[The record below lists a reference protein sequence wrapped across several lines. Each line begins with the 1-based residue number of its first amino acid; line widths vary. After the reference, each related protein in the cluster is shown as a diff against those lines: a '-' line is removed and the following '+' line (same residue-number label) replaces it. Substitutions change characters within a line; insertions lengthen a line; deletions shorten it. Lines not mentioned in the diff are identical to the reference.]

1 MIPKATED
9 TITTLLKDELQSN
22 GVKSEL
28 FPSVST
34 PNGTRKPDILCS
46 NGGMYPLEAKY
57 FEKDLI
63 TAIAKVQNEYLKYHS
78 ILNIKGGFA
87 ILYPEELSNP
97 MPIDAVQ
104 TLARQLRFKL
114 VAMFPDKD
122 PRPFTVYEETLSKI
136 GKIIAENVIAVPEKI
151 QPSIDYMIKSLRDS
165 ALYILTGLKHLSD
178 EDLVGFFG
186 GKDVFRN
193 ILQYEESKFPVEE
206 LRVGA
211 AYLLV
216 NQLLF
221 YQAIASV
228 RPQLSTIEP
237 DSISSASDL
246 KQYFRK
252 VLDINYKVIYSYDI
266 ASLIPSTYTEQ
277 VRTIISVIQGITPQK
292 VGGDLLGTIFHDLIP
307 FETRKTVAAF
317 YTNVFAAELLASLSI
332 EDSTAKIADFSVGS
346 GGLLVAAY
354 RRKKALLSR
363 EFAQED
369 HRRFVEEDLTG
380 VDVMP
385 FAANVAASH
394 LALQSPQ
401 YLTDKVRIA
410 IWDSTD
416 LVPGKKIPSAAGMQ
430 RVLSGQMYIDTFGED
445 ATSVKGTVGLSGRA
459 EDLELFKADTVI
471 MNPPFPRQERV
482 PESYKGILRSRFKD
496 YREHLHGQLSYYGYF
511 ILLADKF
518 VTEGGRMALVIPATV
533 LGGKSTLGIRKL
545 WAENYHIECIVTLS
559 KRFAFSE
566 ATIFR
571 DILVVARKTRD
582 YKESKT
588 KLVILK
594 KLPSTF
600 EESRATS
607 QRIRNAWADI
617 DDETMQLKIKEY
629 GSLQASLGN
638 WFPYVALSDIGVA
651 DEVLSLIRHNKM
663 IPLTS
668 VGDATRSD
676 LGHYKFGGHHG
687 FVLANE
693 GRAIRASDGWVVKS
707 AGKRELIARNRGTG
721 AEVKIPNSSIVPGIR
736 RLSHTTTVDVSGRH
750 DYITVG
756 WSPQIKE
763 MARLTLSH
771 KEFSKFGPSVLQD
784 WKKKFSL
791 KSSCLLMSRRLY
803 LSSPGT
809 SVVSLYSERPTIGVN
824 FWSIKGVEGD
834 KAKILC
840 LWLNSSINI
849 FQLFSIGI
857 TREGSWMT
865 LHDYMMDDVMV
876 PDISAM
882 NEKHRR
888 ALLEIFEE
896 VRNTELPSILD
907 QFMSHNHF
915 REIVDSIW
923 LDVLGFKGEKE
934 EFLDRLRRSVSMELR
949 NAKEMGGETSE
960 E

>member
-9 TITTLLKDELQSN
+9 TITTLLKEELESN
-22 GVKSEL
+22 GVRSEL

-57 FEKDLI
+57 FERDLI

-97 MPIDAVQ
+97 MPIDTVQ

-151 QPSIDYMIKSLRDS
+151 QPSIDYMIKSLRES

-193 ILQYEESKFPVEE
+193 ILQYEESKYPVEE

-221 YQAIASV
+221 YQAISSV
-228 RPQLSTIEP
+228 RPQLSMIEP
-237 DSISSASDL
+237 DSISSAPDL

-332 EDSTAKIADFSVGS
+332 EDSNEKVADFSVGS

-354 RRKKALLSR
+354 RRKKALLPT
-363 EFAQED
+363 EFTQED

-416 LVPGKKIPSAAGMQ
+416 LVPGKKIPSAASMQ

-445 ATSVKGTVGLSGRA
+445 TENVKGTIGLSGKA
-459 EDLELFKADTVI
+459 EDLELFQADTVI
-471 MNPPFPRQERV
+471 MNPPFTRQERV
-482 PESYKGILRSRFKD
+482 PEAYKIILRSRFKD
-496 YREHLHGQLSYYGYF
+496 YSEYLRGQLSYYGYF

-518 VTEGGRMALVIPATV
+518 VKEGGRMALVIPATV
-533 LGGKSTLGIRKL
+533 LGGKSTLGIRRL

-571 DILVVARKTRD
+571 DILVVARKVR
-582 YKESKT
+582 YNEESKI
-588 KLVILK
+588 KLVVLK
-594 KLPSTF
+594 KLPPTF
-600 EESRATS
+600 EESKTIS
-607 QRIRNAWADI
+607 QRIRNAQADI
-617 DDETMQLKIKEY
+617 DDENMQLKFRDY
-629 GSLQASLGN
+629 SSLQANLGN
-638 WFPYVALSDIGVA
+638 WFPYIGVSDIGLA
-651 DEVLSLIRHNKM
+651 DEILSLIRINKM
-663 IPLTS
+663 LPLTS
-668 VGDATRSD
+668 IGDATRSD
-676 LGHYKFGGHHG
+676 LGHYKFAGHHG
-687 FVLANE
+687 FILANE
-693 GRAIRASDGWVVKS
+693 ERAIRANDSWVAKS
-707 AGKRELIARNRGTG
+707 VGKREMIVRNRGTG
-721 AEVKIPNSSIVPGIR
+721 TEIRIPSSCVVPGIR
-736 RLSHTTTVDVSGRH
+736 RLSHTTTIDVSRKH
-750 DYITVG
+750 DYITIG

-763 MARLTLSH
+763 MARFTLSTR
-771 KEFSKFGPSVLQD
+771 EFSKFGPSVLQD
-784 WKKKFSL
+784 WKKKFLL
-791 KSSCLLMSRRLY
+791 KSSCLLLSRRLY

-809 SVVSLYSERPTIGVN
+809 SVVSLYSEAPTIGVD

-834 KAKILC
+834 NAKILC

-849 FQLFSIGI
+849 LQLFSIGI
-857 TREGSWMT
+857 MREGSWMK
-865 LHDYMMDDVMV
+865 LHDYMIDDVMV
-876 PDISAM
+876 PDINAM
-882 NEKHRR
+882 SEKHKR
-888 ALLEIFEE
+888 ALLEVFEE
-896 VRNTELPSILD
+896 VRDAELPSIME
-907 QFMSHNHF
+907 QFTNPNHF
-915 REIVDSIW
+915 RETVDSIW
-923 LDVLGFKGEKE
+923 LDVLGFKGEKKK
-934 EFLDRLRRSVSMELR
+934 FLKRLHSSVLMELR
-949 NAKEMGGETSE
+949 NAMEMGGGTVE

>member
-63 TAIAKVQNEYLKYHS
+63 TAIAKVQNEYLKFHS
-78 ILNIKGGFA
+78 VLNIKGGFA

-104 TLARQLRFKL
+104 SLARKLRFKL

-136 GKIIAENVIAVPEKI
+136 GKIIAENVIAVPEQI
-151 QPSIDYMIKSLRDS
+151 HPSVDYMIKSLRDS

-193 ILQYEESKFPVEE
+193 ILQYEESKYPVEE

-228 RPQLSTIEP
+228 RPQLSMIEP

-246 KQYFRK
+246 RQYFRK

-332 EDSTAKIADFSVGS
+332 EDSSAKVSDFSVGS

-354 RRKKALLSR
+354 RRKKALLSG
-363 EFAQED
+363 EFGQED

-416 LVPGKKIPSAAGMQ
+416 LDPGKKIPSAASMQ
-430 RVLSGQMYIDTFGED
+430 RVLSGQMYLDTFGED
-445 ATSVKGTVGLSGRA
+445 TENVKGTVGLSNRA
-459 EDLELFKADTVI
+459 EDLELFQADTVI
-471 MNPPFPRQERV
+471 MNPPFTRQERV
-482 PESYKGILRSRFKD
+482 PESYKIILRSRFKD
-496 YREHLHGQLSYYGYF
+496 YREYLHGQLSYYGYF

-518 VTEGGRMALVIPATV
+518 VKEGGRMALVIPATV
-533 LGGKSTLGIRKL
+533 LGGKSTLGIRRL
-545 WAENYHIECIVTLS
+545 WTENYHIECIVTLS

-571 DILVVARKTRD
+571 DILVVAKKVRANE
-582 YKESKT
+582 ESKT

-600 EESRATS
+600 EESKTIS
-607 QRIRNAWADI
+607 ERIRNARADI
-617 DDETMQLKIKEY
+617 DDENMQLIFRDY
-629 GSLQASLGN
+629 SSLQANLGN
-638 WFPYVALSDIGVA
+638 WFPYVGVSDIGLA
-651 DEVLSLIRHNKM
+651 NEILSLIRINKM
-663 IPLTS
+663 LPLTS
-668 VGDATRSD
+668 IGEATRSD

-687 FVLANE
+687 FILANE
-693 GRAIRASDGWVVKS
+693 ERAIRANDGWVAESV
-707 AGKRELIARNRGTG
+707 GKREMIVRNRGTG
-721 AEVKIPNSSIVPGIR
+721 AEIRIPNSCVVTGIR
-736 RLSHTTTVDVSGRH
+736 RLSHTTTIDVSRKH
-750 DYITVG
+750 DYITVW

-763 MARLTLSH
+763 MARLTLSN

-784 WKKKFSL
+784 WKKKFSQ
-791 KSSCLLMSRRLY
+791 KSSCLLLSRRLY

-824 FWSIKGVEGD
+824 FWSIKGVEGN

-865 LHDYMMDDVMV
+865 LHDYMIDEVMV
-876 PDISAM
+876 PDIDAM
-882 NEKHRR
+882 SEKHKR
-888 ALLEIFEE
+888 ALLDIFEE
-896 VRNTELPSILD
+896 VRNKELPSILD
-907 QFMSHNHF
+907 QFTNPDHF

-923 LDVLGFKGEKE
+923 LDVLGFKGEKK
-934 EFLDRLRRSVSMELR
+934 EFLNHLHSSVLMELK
-949 NAKEMGGETSE
+949 NAMEMGGGIVE